1 MFGNLIWI
9 ILGMTQPLTAAFK
22 ELRTILQTNVIED
35 LHTALEY
42 RRYVKPTHILCNIQ
56 LMFSTWF
63 SHCQAHIILPT
74 PDLKNIVTNIL
85 MQMYVLP
92 SLPPAQYNLAY
103 PKQTPT
109 IQGLVS
115 AGSNSGDSSSS
126 SRNAG
131 VSSSGASGSSG
142 GASTVSGLT
151 APTLPQPTRGSAIIN
166 LHPNTA
172 LQMLLP
178 SNICIKDLI
187 GNTAQPITLDA
198 GGEM

>member
-1 MFGNLIWI
+1 LEKPLGMFGNLIGI

-63 SHCQAHIILPT
+63 SHCQAHIIPPT
-74 PDLKNIVTNIL
+74 PDLKIIVTNIL

-115 AGSNSGDSSSS
+115 AGSNSGDSSS
-126 SRNAG
+126 
-131 VSSSGASGSSG
+131 
-142 GASTVSGLT
+142 T
-151 APTLPQPTRGSAIIN
+151 TLPQPTRGSAIIN